1 MSFCTDKSQVVGRLV
16 KSSFDGVAGTE
27 VRLAWIVEGGEMVKE
42 LAFKRNVAVK
52 GNREVTF

>member
-52 GNREVTF
+52 TKS